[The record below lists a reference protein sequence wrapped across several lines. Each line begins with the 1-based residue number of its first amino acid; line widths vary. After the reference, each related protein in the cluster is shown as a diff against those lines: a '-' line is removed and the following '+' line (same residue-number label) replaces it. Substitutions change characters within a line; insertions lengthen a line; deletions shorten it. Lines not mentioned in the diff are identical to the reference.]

1 MKKGTNWKL
10 FFLLLGV
17 SEVTAFM
24 ALPYTLALSPEVS
37 KIFTPTLLIAQMIQ
51 SLILFAIASF
61 FGLLLAKRV
70 GFDISI
76 LEKILKG
83 EKWYERFKSILVL
96 SIGSGILAGILIIL
110 FSFLFYS
117 ISLPFIKLEI
127 GIPVWKTFLVSFYGG
142 IAEEMLLRLFFMTLL
157 VWVATSIFR
166 TKDGKPT
173 SLGIWGAIVLSSVI
187 FGLGHLPVTGNVV
200 AITPTVITR
209 AILLNG
215 IGGIIFGWLY
225 WKKGL
230 ESAMISHFTCDI
242 VIHIIFPIVMS
253 FFIY

>member
-1 MKKGTNWKL
+1 MKKRINWKL
-10 FFLLLGV
+10 FFLLLGA

-24 ALPYTLALSPEVS
+24 ALPYTLALSPEVA
-37 KIFTPTLLIAQMIQ
+37 KIFTPTILIAQMIQ

-70 GFDISI
+70 GFDIPI

-83 EKWYERFKSILVL
+83 EKWYDRFKSILGISLGMGIVAGVL
-96 SIGSGILAGILIIL
+96 ILIS
-110 FSFLFYS
+110 SFLFYS
-117 ISLPFIKLEI
+117 ISLPFIKVEI
-127 GIPVWKTFLVSFYGG
+127 TIPIWKTFLVSFYGG
-142 IAEEMLLRLFFMTLL
+142 IAEEVLLRLFFMTLL
-157 VWVATSIFR
+157 VWISTSILK

-173 SLGIWGAIVLSSVI
+173 TLGIWGAIILSSVI

-200 AITPTVITR
+200 AITPVVITR

-215 IGGIIFGWLY
+215 IGGVIFGWLY

-242 VIHIIFPIVMS
+242 VIHIIFPLVMS
-253 FFIY
+253 LVI